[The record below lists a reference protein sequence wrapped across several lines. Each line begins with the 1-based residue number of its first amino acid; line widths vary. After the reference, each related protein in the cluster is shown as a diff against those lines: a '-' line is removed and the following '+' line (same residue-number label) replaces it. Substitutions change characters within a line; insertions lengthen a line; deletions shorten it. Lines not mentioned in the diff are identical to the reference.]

1 MDIAG
6 CSLAELIDDPLTG
19 LVMKSDGVDRH
30 ELKFL
35 LAQVAQA
42 IAGDPTRKP
51 LSVSAN
57 RAMLT
62 LSSMLTPPTHAA
74 SLSGP
79 QKHDSCDQ
87 PKTAS
92 PRVKNAPPPDC
103 GAFPPW
109 WGPVVCSIRRRLIGM
124 ITTIV

>member
-19 LVMKSDGVDRH
+19 LVVKSDGVDRH
-30 ELKFL
+30 QLKIL

-42 IAGDPTRKP
+42 IAGDPTGKP

-62 LSSMLTPPTHAA
+62 LPSS
-74 SLSGP
+74 
-79 QKHDSCDQ
+79 
-87 PKTAS
+87 
-92 PRVKNAPPPDC
+92 
-103 GAFPPW
+103 
-109 WGPVVCSIRRRLIGM
+109 
-124 ITTIV
+124 